1 MRESILYQK
10 LKNKKVKCLTCN
22 HYCLLSP
29 QQRGVC
35 GVREN
40 KKGKLIALNYP
51 YLIAEELDP
60 IEKKPFYH
68 FLPNTF
74 SLSIATSGCNLGC
87 LWCQNWTISQLP
99 KEGKDKNYW
108 LKSSFK
114 KTPAKIVK
122 EAKRLNA
129 PSISYTYT
137 EPTIFLE
144 LALET
149 MKLAHKEKIKNT
161 WVSNGYFSLET
172 FKLIKKHLD
181 AINIDFKFI
190 SNKKYL
196 KYCGAKLE
204 PVLKNMKRV
213 KKAGIHLELTTL
225 IIPGLN
231 DNPRDIKK
239 MAVFI
244 KKGLGAKTP
253 WHLSRFFPA
262 YKIKNIEPTPLKT
275 LKRSFLIAKKEGL
288 KNVYIGNV

>member
-10 LKNKKVKCLTCN
+10 LENKKVKCLTCN

-29 QQRGVC
+29 KQRGIC

-40 KKGKLIALNYP
+40 KKGKLVALNYP
-51 YLIAEELDP
+51 YLIAEEIDP

-68 FLPNTF
+68 FMPGTF
-74 SLSIATSGCNLGC
+74 SLSIATAGCNFHC

-99 KEGKDKNYW
+99 KEGKNKNYW
-108 LKSSFK
+108 LKMSFK
-114 KTPAKIVK
+114 KTPKQIIR
-122 EAKRLNA
+122 EAKKFNT

-144 LALET
+144 LAIET
-149 MKLAHKEKIKNT
+149 MKLAHKEKIKNN
-161 WVSNGYFSLET
+161 WVSNGYFSQET
-172 FKLIKKHLD
+172 FKLIRDYLD

-190 SNKKYL
+190 DEKKYL

-204 PVLKNMKRV
+204 PILKNMKQI

-225 IIPGLN
+225 VISSLN
-231 DNPRDIKK
+231 DSLRDLRK
-239 MAVFI
+239 MARFI
-244 KKGLGAKTP
+244 KKELGADTP

-262 YKIKNIEPTPLKT
+262 YKMKNAEITPLNK
-275 LKRSFLIAKKEGL
+275 LNRAYLIAKKEGL
-288 KNVYIGNV
+288 KNVYVGNV